1 MGVSQLLGCA
11 CPGCP
16 PKVYAYAVHIVFKY
30 LLYLS
35 ICIAPLN
42 SHGQTYYRYAC
53 YNLRYVRLIIKA
65 KILLLLFQS
74 VIAKQIVIFRFFHG
88 ICLYPWHVVIGWYC
102 FLNVI
107 FLNDSLL
114 GHSGC
119 DRQSDGDAF
128 TYMGGRE
135 AGERRI
141 KAETGQDG
149 TAELWRIKVSV
160 PDVLGQFTFSLCLSL
175 SAQLRSLRNPL
186 FPTKDNDQH
195 LNCTSRP
202 ALGN

>member
-1 MGVSQLLGCA
+1 MWLNFDSCYNLLSSVLHWRRKLSKILGGQTKILGGRRWKSDKCMGVSQLLGCA

-65 KILLLLFQS
+65 KILLLFQS

-88 ICLYPWHVVIGWYC
+88 ICLYPWHVVIG
-102 FLNVI
+102 
-107 FLNDSLL
+107 
-114 GHSGC
+114 
-119 DRQSDGDAF
+119 
-128 TYMGGRE
+128 
-135 AGERRI
+135 
-141 KAETGQDG
+141 
-149 TAELWRIKVSV
+149 
-160 PDVLGQFTFSLCLSL
+160 
-175 SAQLRSLRNPL
+175 
-186 FPTKDNDQH
+186 
-195 LNCTSRP
+195 
-202 ALGN
+202 